1 MCLNVRGDLSVKNM
15 SSSEASE
22 VILKNSSK
30 SGIESMDTFLDKMT
44 KREEVK
50 QNQLKKLL
58 HRVFSLPTAD
68 QQKVVLLL
76 LAF

>member
-1 MCLNVRGDLSVKNM
+1 MCLKVRGDLSVKNM

-50 QNQLKKLL
+50 QKMFDMLRKTQSLRQSVESRIFDKLPNQ
-58 HRVFSLPTAD
+58 S
-68 QQKVVLLL
+68 
-76 LAF
+76 